1 MFNVISLRLIHIKM
15 KCYDIMITKRHVI
28 RMQEEMKL
36 LKKDEVKSMFKKCKD
51 YFIFIHL
58 FLYLY

>member
-1 MFNVISLRLIHIKM
+1 M
-15 KCYDIMITKRHVI
+15 KSYDISIAKHAI
-28 RMQEEMKL
+28 RMQKEMKL
-36 LKKDEVKSMFKKCKD
+36 LKKDEVKSVFKKCKG